1 MSRISILDKDRCQ
14 PKKCDYLCIHYCPG
28 VRMDEDTIV
37 VDEDTKKPL
46 ISEESEDGVDESDEE
61 GVSDDEPE
69 SSEVPSL
76 PDSAKTIPEAEIINT
91 NTKSKPKILLI
102 FI

>member
-37 VDEDTKKPL
+37 VDEESKKPL
-46 ISEESEDGVDESDEE
+46 ISE
-61 GVSDDEPE
+61 
-69 SSEVPSL
+69 
-76 PDSAKTIPEAEIINT
+76 
-91 NTKSKPKILLI
+91 
-102 FI
+102 